1 MATPLHFALTQG
13 VREGSEMRD
22 SSQRRHQR
30 QHTNLIFAIFFLLSF
45 PAYAQSEDKRLI
57 LVSIPDHQLALIEDG
72 QVKKVYPVAVGKQST
87 PSPEGTFH
95 IVVRVVDPTYYHE
108 GKVIPAGPGNPL
120 GNRWMGLDRKGYG
133 IHGTNAPQSIGK
145 SASHGCVRMAK
156 RDLEELFSL
165 VKPGDE
171 VEIRGERD
179 AETAAIFGS
188 GSTAAPESVMAM
200 EQSVSTSAGETV
212 GQ

>member
-1 MATPLHFALTQG
+1 MLN
-13 VREGSEMRD
+13 
-22 SSQRRHQR
+22 SSSTKYQAEQAK
-30 QHTNLIFAIFFLLSF
+30 LILAVIFLLSL
-45 PAYAQSEDKRLI
+45 PAYAQSEDKRLV

-72 QVKKVYPVAVGKQST
+72 QVMKVYSVAVGKEST
-87 PSPEGTFH
+87 PSPTGTFH

-108 GKVIPAGPGNPL
+108 GKVIPPGPGNPL

-133 IHGTNAPQSIGK
+133 IHGTNVPQSIGK

-179 AETAAIFGS
+179 AQTAAIFGS
-188 GSTAAPESVMAM
+188 DPAATPESVLAM
-200 EQSVSTSAGETV
+200 EQNASAAASETA

>member
-1 MATPLHFALTQG
+1 MQ
-13 VREGSEMRD
+13 ESSEI
-22 SSQRRHQR
+22 R
-30 QHTNLIFAIFFLLSF
+30 QHGQEAKLIFVIFLLLSF
-45 PAYAQSEDKRLI
+45 PAYVQGEEKRLL

-72 QVKKVYPVAVGKQST
+72 QVKKVYSVAVGKQTT
-87 PSPEGTFH
+87 PSPTGTFH
-95 IVVRVVDPTYYHE
+95 IVARVVDPTYYHE
-108 GKVIPAGPGNPL
+108 GTVTAPGPGNPL

-156 RDLEELFSL
+156 RDLEELFTL
-165 VKPGDE
+165 VKVGDE

-179 AETAAIFGS
+179 AQTAAIFGS
-188 GSTAAPESVMAM
+188 DAAPAESVVAVA
-200 EQSVSTSAGETV
+200 QSAPAGESV

>member
-1 MATPLHFALTQG
+1 MPN
-13 VREGSEMRD
+13 
-22 SSQRRHQR
+22 SSSTKYQAEQAK
-30 QHTNLIFAIFFLLSF
+30 LILAVIFLLSL
-45 PAYAQSEDKRLI
+45 PAYAQSEDKRLV

-72 QVKKVYPVAVGKQST
+72 QVKKVYSVAVGKEST
-87 PSPEGTFH
+87 PSPTGTFH

-108 GKVIPAGPGNPL
+108 GKVIPPGPGNPL

-133 IHGTNAPQSIGK
+133 IHGTNVPQSIGK

-179 AETAAIFGS
+179 AQTAAIFGS
-188 GSTAAPESVMAM
+188 DPAATPESVLAM
-200 EQSVSTSAGETV
+200 EQNASAAASETA